1 MNYTSEGTPNRTTP
15 EVQNLSNLTLLD
27 TRPQLK
33 QEQIVYLCN
42 KRTETDEVS
51 KKWWCQDES

>member
-15 EVQNLSNLTLLD
+15 EVQNLSNLTQD
-27 TRPQLK
+27 PQLK